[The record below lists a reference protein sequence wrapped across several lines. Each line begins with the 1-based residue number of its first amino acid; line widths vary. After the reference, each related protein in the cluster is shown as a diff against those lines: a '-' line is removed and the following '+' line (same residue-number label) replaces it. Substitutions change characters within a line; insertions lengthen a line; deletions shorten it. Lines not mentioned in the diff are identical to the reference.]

1 MKYDK
6 VEKLGHLSGK
16 YKLSNDEM
24 SKYKTSLTQVIINI
38 IKTVIIMMK
47 VKIMLIM
54 MNWITTIMMM
64 LIVVIITA
72 LPPHEDGVK
81 HHSKQPKF
89 QVEIFYGCF
98 S

>member
-24 SKYKTSLTQVIINI
+24 SKYKTSLTQVFIII
-38 IKTVIIMMK
+38 IKTVLMMK
-47 VKIMLIM
+47 VKMMLM
-54 MNWITTIMMM
+54 VMNWITLMIMM
-64 LIVVIITA
+64 LIIVLITA

-89 QVEIFYGCF
+89 QVKIFYGCF

>member
-24 SKYKTSLTQVIINI
+24 SKYKTSLTQVFIII
-38 IKTVIIMMK
+38 IKTVIMMMK

-54 MNWITTIMMM
+54 MKWTTIMMM

>member
-24 SKYKTSLTQVIINI
+24 SKYKTSLTQVFIII
-38 IKTVIIMMK
+38 IKTVIMMMK

-54 MNWITTIMMM
+54 MKWTTIMMM

-89 QVEIFYGCF
+89 QVKILYVCF